1 MDKKTEVYVLYSYGH
16 KDESVW
22 INSVFYKKEN
32 ADEKLNELS
41 KAEKDGRLYYIQ
53 TAFLEDLKIS
63 EN

>member
-1 MDKKTEVYVLYSYGH
+1 MNEKTEVYALYSYGH

-32 ADEKLNELS
+32 AEEKLNELS